1 MGKSVPPH
9 LLVERALALVP
20 DFEEFLPLADAV
32 IGASRVD
39 SEKVWA
45 RSGEYSTLGK
55 RVVDPG
61 RLDELLPVLLEKSQ
75 QRLRELF
82 GLVHSAIREQR
93 GGNLA
98 GAVELLVRAG
108 EMEEAEQRLEKAE
121 SIYHMALDLCQEL
134 RETAPHA
141 LVLRRLGR
149 TARTAGR
156 LDAAWERYEQSY
168 ELAVDGMD
176 VPGQVIAC
184 QGLGNVCDDRGERER
199 ARLWWERGLERAAGL
214 EQPELEW
221 PFYTNL
227 SVLTMLEGDLAEAE
241 RLLGRARDCIE
252 RTGAPGAMLYWQNN
266 RGLLLLEHGDVAGA
280 ETVFRDALQHCR
292 NEPHWEMVMRINR
305 GECLMRQGRLFEAG
319 DEARRAEEIAIRH
332 RFVPDLVD
340 VYALLGSIARER
352 CDDEGFV
359 FYEQALQVCRE
370 RGVPAKLEAGVLH
383 GYGRLHSSCGRPEE
397 GRGYLEAAR
406 DTFASLGLIPE
417 LAQVEDDLARLLA
430 VPFQIEADPAPVA
443 GAGVAEPV

>member
-75 QRLRELF
+75 QRQRELF
-82 GLVHSAIREQR
+82 GLVHSAIGEQR
-93 GGNLA
+93 AGNLA
-98 GAVELLVRAG
+98 GAVDLLVRAG

-121 SIYHMALDLCQEL
+121 SIYQMALDLCQDL
-134 RETAPHA
+134 RETEPHA
-141 LVLRRLGR
+141 LTLRRLGR

-156 LDAAWERYEQSY
+156 LEQAWARYEQSY
-168 ELAVDGMD
+168 ELAEDGMD

-184 QGLGNVCDDRGERER
+184 QGLGNVCDDRGERGH
-199 ARLWWERGLERAAGL
+199 ARMWWERGLERAAGL
-214 EQPELEW
+214 DQPELEW
-221 PFYTNL
+221 PLYTNL
-227 SVLTMLEGDLAEAE
+227 SVLSMLEGDLADAE
-241 RLLGRARDCIE
+241 RLLVRARDCIE

-266 RGLLLLEHGDVAGA
+266 RGLLLLKHGDAAGA
-280 ETVFRDALQHCR
+280 EGVFRDALPDAG
-292 NEPHWEMVMRINR
+292 EPHWELVMRINL
-305 GECLMRQGRLFEAG
+305 GESLLRQGRLFEAG
-319 DEARRAEEIAIRH
+319 EEARRAEEIAIRH

-340 VYALLGSIARER
+340 VYSLLGCIASER

-359 FYEQALQVCRE
+359 FYEQALNVCRE
-370 RGVPAKLEAGVLH
+370 RGLPAVKEAGVYHEYGMLH
-383 GYGRLHSSCGRPEE
+383 LACGRLPEAE
-397 GRGYLEAAR
+397 AYLEQAR
-406 DTFASLGLIPE
+406 EVYRDLGLGQE
-417 LAQVEDDLARLLA
+417 LVKVDRDLVEVRPLEEQELTA
-430 VPFQIEADPAPVA
+430 
-443 GAGVAEPV
+443 